1 MTGSAPRPADA
12 PLPASAAPDLPAAM
26 DLHEAAQ
33 RRTQRRRFTTD
44 LAWRLGALLA
54 WNAAFM
60 ASGLWLGWWWL
71 QLAGNFVLVV
81 LVAERIGR
89 AIPPRRRTLYERILA
104 FGFPILALVAWQLIV
119 DAGILS
125 ATWFPQPTRIAR
137 ALWDLSVNYDRFAH
151 TSLLGR
157 PWLIPEMFRQSGW
170 HGVWALF
177 AESHVWATLGRVFAG
192 FVLGAIP
199 GILLGV
205 IMGVNKTVRLMLDT
219 TLSAIY
225 VLPKIAIFPIVML
238 MFSDPFG
245 EGPKIVVVALSV
257 FFLMTI
263 NTMAGVRDI
272 DPVYLMAGRN
282 YGAHG
287 PRLLR
292 HVILPAAMPVIFAGL
307 RLALGTALIVI
318 ISVEF
323 LRAKQGVGFITFYYW
338 EVLDPEKM
346 YAGLVVVMILG
357 ILLTYSLQGIE
368 RRVMP
373 WQRR

>member
-1 MTGSAPRPADA
+1 MS
-12 PLPASAAPDLPAAM
+12 ASAMRTAPEGEGASLDG
-26 DLHEAAQ
+26 AQ
-33 RRTQRRRFTTD
+33 RRAD
-44 LAWRLGALLA
+44 LSTPAALGLFSGSAVV
-54 WNAAFM
+54 WNAALYFT
-60 ASGLWLGWWWL
+60 GLWGLLWWL
-71 QLAGNFVLVV
+71 ALLGNFVLVV
-81 LVAERIGR
+81 LAAERVGR
-89 AIPPRRRTLYERILA
+89 IVPPSGRRIYERSLA

-119 DAGILS
+119 DAGILDP
-125 ATWFPQPTRIAR
+125 TFFPQPTKIGK
-137 ALWDLSVNYDRFAH
+137 ALWDLTVHYDRFSG

-157 PWLIPEMFRQSGW
+157 PWLIPSVFHSQGW
-170 HGVWALF
+170 AGVWSLF
-177 AESHVWATLGRVFAG
+177 AESNVWATLGRVFAG
-192 FVLGAIP
+192 FVIGAIP

-205 IMGVNKTVRLMLDT
+205 VMGLNQTVRLMLDT

-238 MFSDPFG
+238 VFANPFG
-245 EGPKIVVVALSV
+245 EGPKIAVVALSV
-257 FFLMTI
+257 FFLMAI

-282 YGAHG
+282 YGANG
-287 PRLLR
+287 LRLLR
-292 HVILPAAMPVIFAGL
+292 HVILPAALPVIFAGL